1 MIIQTQLDCADGG
14 TEVTVKQIPLY
25 EQIYEEIRAKIE
37 ERGYQVGDRL
47 PSEKELSEQYH
58 VSRITSKKAVELL
71 AEEGLVTR
79 IPGKGTFVIEHQ
91 ETPKALEV
99 PAGSIAEK
107 KPLSDHTP
115 VIGVVLDGFGADF
128 GCQMLGSIEMECR
141 NQGFG
146 MMLICSYGRKDG
158 ETAGI
163 ERLREL
169 GVSGIIIMCVHDENY
184 SESILKMAV
193 QHFPVVTIDRRLKG
207 VPISFVGTDNEAASR
222 ELARY
227 LLDRG
232 YRKTCF
238 VKPHAAETSTLQE
251 RIRGFKKAY
260 NEYGLFADE
269 SLWITDIR
277 ATLPAYYQYRGE
289 QQLAEDEE
297 KIIEFIQKHPEIDS
311 YFAVEYSLARIVY
324 TCLRKL
330 GLQEKCPVVC
340 FDGSDNIVQES
351 MFTHVKQD
359 EKEIGS
365 LSVRILADEI
375 RGDDEVKTVLVPY
388 HIREMTKT
396 AMD

>member
-1 MIIQTQLDCADGG
+1 MLMIIQTQLDCADGG

-169 GVSGIIIMCVHDENY
+169 GVNGIIIMCVHDENY

-193 QHFPVVTIDRRLKG
+193 
-207 VPISFVGTDNEAASR
+207 
-222 ELARY
+222 
-227 LLDRG
+227 
-232 YRKTCF
+232 
-238 VKPHAAETSTLQE
+238 
-251 RIRGFKKAY
+251 
-260 NEYGLFADE
+260 
-269 SLWITDIR
+269 
-277 ATLPAYYQYRGE
+277 
-289 QQLAEDEE
+289 
-297 KIIEFIQKHPEIDS
+297 
-311 YFAVEYSLARIVY
+311 
-324 TCLRKL
+324 
-330 GLQEKCPVVC
+330 
-340 FDGSDNIVQES
+340 
-351 MFTHVKQD
+351 
-359 EKEIGS
+359 
-365 LSVRILADEI
+365 
-375 RGDDEVKTVLVPY
+375 
-388 HIREMTKT
+388 
-396 AMD
+396 

>member
-1 MIIQTQLDCADGG
+1 
-14 TEVTVKQIPLY
+14 
-25 EQIYEEIRAKIE
+25 
-37 ERGYQVGDRL
+37 
-47 PSEKELSEQYH
+47 
-58 VSRITSKKAVELL
+58 
-71 AEEGLVTR
+71 
-79 IPGKGTFVIEHQ
+79 
-91 ETPKALEV
+91 
-99 PAGSIAEK
+99 
-107 KPLSDHTP
+107 
-115 VIGVVLDGFGADF
+115 
-128 GCQMLGSIEMECR
+128 
-141 NQGFG
+141 
-146 MMLICSYGRKDG
+146 
-158 ETAGI
+158 
-163 ERLREL
+163 
-169 GVSGIIIMCVHDENY
+169 MCVHDENY
-184 SESILKMAV
+184 SESILEMVV
-193 QHFPVVTIDRRLKG
+193 QHFPVVTIDRQLKG

-222 ELARY
+222 DLARY

-277 ATLPAYYQYRGE
+277 ATLPAYHQYRGE

-351 MFTHVKQD
+351 MFTHVKQN

-388 HIREMTKT
+388 HIREMTRG
-396 AMD
+396 AAD

>member
-1 MIIQTQLDCADGG
+1 M
-14 TEVTVKQIPLY
+14 
-25 EQIYEEIRAKIE
+25 
-37 ERGYQVGDRL
+37 
-47 PSEKELSEQYH
+47 
-58 VSRITSKKAVELL
+58 
-71 AEEGLVTR
+71 
-79 IPGKGTFVIEHQ
+79 
-91 ETPKALEV
+91 
-99 PAGSIAEK
+99 
-107 KPLSDHTP
+107 
-115 VIGVVLDGFGADF
+115 
-128 GCQMLGSIEMECR
+128 
-141 NQGFG
+141 
-146 MMLICSYGRKDG
+146 
-158 ETAGI
+158 
-163 ERLREL
+163 
-169 GVSGIIIMCVHDENY
+169 
-184 SESILKMAV
+184 
-193 QHFPVVTIDRRLKG
+193 
-207 VPISFVGTDNEAASR
+207 PISFVGTDNEAASR

-251 RIRGFKKAY
+251 RIQGFKKAY

-277 ATLPAYYQYRGE
+277 ATLPAYHQYRGE

-396 AMD
+396 RHGLKIRETDWKICLYKPVQKAYIKKICRQKSLLWNEKHTAEDETKWIQTAECRLQIRR

>member
-1 MIIQTQLDCADGG
+1 M
-14 TEVTVKQIPLY
+14 KQIPLY
-25 EQIYEEIRAKIE
+25 EQIYEEIREKIE
-37 ERGYQVGDRL
+37 ERGYRVGDRL

-91 ETPKALEV
+91 EMPKALEI
-99 PAGSIAEK
+99 PADSMTEK
-107 KPLSDHTP
+107 KPLPDHPP

-146 MMLICSYGRKDG
+146 MMLVCSYGRKDE
-158 ETAGI
+158 ETTGI

-184 SESILKMAV
+184 SESILEMAV

-232 YRKTCF
+232 
-238 VKPHAAETSTLQE
+238 
-251 RIRGFKKAY
+251 
-260 NEYGLFADE
+260 
-269 SLWITDIR
+269 
-277 ATLPAYYQYRGE
+277 
-289 QQLAEDEE
+289 
-297 KIIEFIQKHPEIDS
+297 
-311 YFAVEYSLARIVY
+311 
-324 TCLRKL
+324 
-330 GLQEKCPVVC
+330 
-340 FDGSDNIVQES
+340 
-351 MFTHVKQD
+351 
-359 EKEIGS
+359 
-365 LSVRILADEI
+365 
-375 RGDDEVKTVLVPY
+375 
-388 HIREMTKT
+388 
-396 AMD
+396 

>member
-1 MIIQTQLDCADGG
+1 METKRVCQNSQKVINSFWGIWKITDLNWTRARSPLNIHLKITKKDLD
-14 TEVTVKQIPLY
+14 
-25 EQIYEEIRAKIE
+25 
-37 ERGYQVGDRL
+37 
-47 PSEKELSEQYH
+47 
-58 VSRITSKKAVELL
+58 
-71 AEEGLVTR
+71 
-79 IPGKGTFVIEHQ
+79 
-91 ETPKALEV
+91 
-99 PAGSIAEK
+99 
-107 KPLSDHTP
+107 
-115 VIGVVLDGFGADF
+115 
-128 GCQMLGSIEMECR
+128 
-141 NQGFG
+141 
-146 MMLICSYGRKDG
+146 
-158 ETAGI
+158 
-163 ERLREL
+163 
-169 GVSGIIIMCVHDENY
+169 
-184 SESILKMAV
+184 
-193 QHFPVVTIDRRLKG
+193 
-207 VPISFVGTDNEAASR
+207 
-222 ELARY
+222 
-227 LLDRG
+227 
-232 YRKTCF
+232 
-238 VKPHAAETSTLQE
+238 
-251 RIRGFKKAY
+251 FKKAY

-277 ATLPAYYQYRGE
+277 ATLPAYHQYRGE

>member
-1 MIIQTQLDCADGG
+1 M
-14 TEVTVKQIPLY
+14 KQIPLY
-25 EQIYEEIRAKIE
+25 EQIYEEIREKIE
-37 ERGYQVGDRL
+37 ERGYRVGDRL

-91 ETPKALEV
+91 EMPKALEI
-99 PAGSIAEK
+99 PADSMTEK
-107 KPLSDHTP
+107 KPLPDHPP

-146 MMLICSYGRKDG
+146 MMLVCSYGRKDE
-158 ETAGI
+158 ETTGI

-184 SESILKMAV
+184 SESILEMAV

-251 RIRGFKKAY
+251 RIQGFKRHIMNMVCLQMKAC
-260 NEYGLFADE
+260 GL
-269 SLWITDIR
+269 
-277 ATLPAYYQYRGE
+277 
-289 QQLAEDEE
+289 
-297 KIIEFIQKHPEIDS
+297 
-311 YFAVEYSLARIVY
+311 RI
-324 TCLRKL
+324 
-330 GLQEKCPVVC
+330 
-340 FDGSDNIVQES
+340 S
-351 MFTHVKQD
+351 
-359 EKEIGS
+359 
-365 LSVRILADEI
+365 A
-375 RGDDEVKTVLVPY
+375 
-388 HIREMTKT
+388 
-396 AMD
+396 

>member
-1 MIIQTQLDCADGG
+1 M
-14 TEVTVKQIPLY
+14 KQIPLY

-169 GVSGIIIMCVHDENY
+169 GVNGIIIMCVHDENY

-193 QHFPVVTIDRRLKG
+193 QHFPVVTIDRQLKG

-222 ELARY
+222 DLARY
-227 LLDRG
+227 LLARG
-232 YRKTCF
+232 ISK
-238 VKPHAAETSTLQE
+238 
-251 RIRGFKKAY
+251 
-260 NEYGLFADE
+260 NLFC
-269 SLWITDIR
+269 
-277 ATLPAYYQYRGE
+277 Q
-289 QQLAEDEE
+289 
-297 KIIEFIQKHPEIDS
+297 
-311 YFAVEYSLARIVY
+311 
-324 TCLRKL
+324 
-330 GLQEKCPVVC
+330 
-340 FDGSDNIVQES
+340 
-351 MFTHVKQD
+351 
-359 EKEIGS
+359 
-365 LSVRILADEI
+365 
-375 RGDDEVKTVLVPY
+375 
-388 HIREMTKT
+388 T
-396 AMD
+396 ACR

>member
-1 MIIQTQLDCADGG
+1 
-14 TEVTVKQIPLY
+14 
-25 EQIYEEIRAKIE
+25 
-37 ERGYQVGDRL
+37 
-47 PSEKELSEQYH
+47 
-58 VSRITSKKAVELL
+58 
-71 AEEGLVTR
+71 
-79 IPGKGTFVIEHQ
+79 
-91 ETPKALEV
+91 
-99 PAGSIAEK
+99 
-107 KPLSDHTP
+107 
-115 VIGVVLDGFGADF
+115 
-128 GCQMLGSIEMECR
+128 
-141 NQGFG
+141 
-146 MMLICSYGRKDG
+146 
-158 ETAGI
+158 
-163 ERLREL
+163 
-169 GVSGIIIMCVHDENY
+169 MCVHDENY
-184 SESILKMAV
+184 SESILEMAV

-251 RIRGFKKAY
+251 RIQGFKKAY

-277 ATLPAYYQYRGE
+277 ATLPAYHQYRGE

-351 MFTHVKQD
+351 MFTHVKQN

-388 HIREMTKT
+388 HIREMTRGGRQTESDRMLKIGKSVFT
-396 AMD
+396 NRFKKHTLKEISDRKLKPVGLEWNIQRRMRQNGYKQQNADCR